1 MEAIGDSF
9 RASVK
14 DDISAYTKTM
24 YFAPFD
30 VQKDF
35 YDTFSINLKLHIELL
50 ISQGN
55 FTGAMAIKEYDAILK
70 DTKIFMIGDNNS
82 ISSFGTH
89 IFIEEYD
96 CIVFTKKILEDDI
109 SLSIKTKFDSDDV
122 YGNPVVFETKDEY
135 LNYFSD
141 RIKKMLDD
149 FESSRAT
156 EVGYQEKLIINTL

>member
-1 MEAIGDSF
+1 M
-9 RASVK
+9 
-14 DDISAYTKTM
+14 
-24 YFAPFD
+24 
-30 VQKDF
+30 
-35 YDTFSINLKLHIELL
+35 KLHIELL

-156 EVGYQEKLIINTL
+156 EVGYQEKKHPKINDHLNDMNEVYSFIKSDHRYKKDLNKWRKYK